1 MPTSVPASC
10 DFMVAQPPSYEE
22 SMRNY
27 FQNIQPCQNES
38 KTQPKSKSNKNKVC
52 VIL

>member
-1 MPTSVPASC
+1 MPISVPASC

-27 FQNIQPCQNES
+27 FQ
-38 KTQPKSKSNKNKVC
+38 KTQTYQNQKREKTKTKNKKNKVC

>member
-1 MPTSVPASC
+1 MPISVPASC

-22 SMRNY
+22 SVRN
-27 FQNIQPCQNES
+27 NIQTKKHVKVS
-38 KTQPKSKSNKNKVC
+38 QPVKEKETKLC

>member
-1 MPTSVPASC
+1 MPISVPASC

-27 FQNIQPCQNES
+27 FHSHLNES
-38 KTQPKSKSNKNKVC
+38 RPQTERKPKKNKVC